1 MKSVM
6 KNRIAGFCVALSG
19 SAVVSTSVLAGGL
32 GGGGTAPFVLAT
44 PYRSAADS
52 PFILAGLADS
62 TVIADFE
69 SGSTALGATIGGAT
83 SLATGSSVDVDDAVV
98 GFAALDGSGANGKS
112 LVLNGGGVVTFD
124 AKTLGG
130 LPRRF
135 GFVVTDGGASG
146 ATVTVSVFTASGAFY
161 TQVFGADSA
170 AGNANDDIF
179 IGIELNEGIDAV
191 SIAPSSPSVA
201 IDHMQYETGASALF
215 TYVRDDIDLDGKSD
229 VVWSLESQGKAAGW
243 IMSGFTRL
251 SGGLLDTDPGVG
263 RVGVGLGDLDGD
275 RRADAIFR
283 DPATGVFTA
292 LFMNGLGVS
301 QVGAIGEPV
310 ASVWECVGIGDLN
323 GDRKADLVFQRT
335 DTGEARAWIMDG
347 LTKTDGGFIG
357 NAAGL
362 RCLGVGDLNADRRD
376 DILWQDAAGQV
387 YGWTMNG
394 RVIVQSEAILNASP
408 VAAAWMVAGIGDTD
422 GDTRA
427 DVIWQNSET
436 GRVAIWQMNGL
447 RRIDGALIQP
457 IVSSA
462 WKVVAT
468 PDLDGD
474 GKSDLLWRNI
484 SSGDVHG
491 WLMNGFTR
499 TDGGFVAGSA
509 TAWRVVN

>member
-19 SAVVSTSVLAGGL
+19 SAVVSATVLAGGS
-32 GGGGTAPFVLAT
+32 ADPFITVA

-69 SGSTALGATIGGAT
+69 IGSIASGVSIGGAT
-83 SLATGSSVDVDDAVV
+83 SVDVDDAVV

-112 LVLNGGGVVTFD
+112 LVANGGVAVSFD
-124 AKTLGG
+124 AKALGG

-146 ATVTVSVFTASGAFY
+146 ATVTVSVFAASGAFY
-161 TQVFGADSA
+161 TRVFGADSA
-170 AGNANDDIF
+170 AANANDDIF

-191 SIAPSSPSVA
+191 SIAPSSPSAA
-201 IDHMQYETGASALF
+201 IDHLQYETGASALLN
-215 TYVRDDIDLDGKSD
+215 YVRDDIDQDGKSD
-229 VVWSLESQGKAAGW
+229 VVWSLESQGKGAGW
-243 IMSGFTRL
+243 IMDGYTRL

-263 RVGVGLGDLDGD
+263 RVG
-275 RRADAIFR
+275 ADAIFR
-283 DPATGVFTA
+283 DPATGEFTA

-301 QVGAIGEPV
+301 QLGAIGEPV
-310 ASVWECVGIGDLN
+310 AAIWDCVGIGDLN
-323 GDRKADLVFQRT
+323 GDRKADLVFQRS

-347 LTKTDGGFIG
+347 VNKTDGGFIG

-362 RCLGVGDLNADRRD
+362 RCIGVGDLNADRRD

-394 RVIVQSEAILNASP
+394 RVIVQSEAILNSSP
-408 VAAAWMVAGIGDTD
+408 VAPSWSAVGVGDTD
-422 GDTRA
+422 GDSRA
-427 DVIWQNSET
+427 DVIWQNADT
-436 GRVAIWQMNGL
+436 GRVSIWQMNGL

-462 WKVVAT
+462 WKVAAT
-468 PDLDGD
+468 PDLNGD
-474 GKSDLLWRNI
+474 GKSDLLWRN
-484 SSGDVHG
+484 SSTGDVHG

-509 TAWRVVN
+509 TPWKIVN